1 MLSCLQLKV
10 PVSYPK
16 PFCLKT
22 NQNKQGLPWPSLTL
36 RFDSFASW
44 DVARRVSHCR
54 VRTSGVRL
62 PSCEHWEASL
72 SEPQFSHP

>member
-44 DVARRVSHCR
+44 DVARRVSCA
-54 VRTSGVRL
+54 G
-62 PSCEHWEASL
+62 
-72 SEPQFSHP
+72 